1 MGKNI
6 PVLIEEIQ
14 EPPGPLAPIGNLYQ
28 HSAYEDALRPALQE
42 VTEARSNHQSNHQ
55 TTAHHAR
62 AARSTVSSGNSKN
75 LALKARP
82 STASARQIVYQ
93 DAAHY
98 IAEARPSNPVHF
110 LRQHVLRGASQW
122 FLRHFPGTVLYAVKA
137 NPSPAVIKELWASG
151 IRHFDVASL
160 AEVELIASLCPKAKM
175 HFMHPVK
182 SREAIRKSYFNYG
195 VRDFVIDSA
204 QELFKL
210 LEETQGAKDLGIIIR
225 LAVSNGHA
233 FHSLDGKFG
242 ADNRLTAELLQQARK
257 VSARLG
263 IAFHVGQQTMHSK
276 AYENAMVQVGEV
288 IRMAKI
294 NPDIIDVGGGFPV
307 AFPGLIPPDLR
318 GYMAS
323 IKESFESLNLPK
335 KTKLWCE
342 PGRALVQESG
352 SLLVKVELRKD
363 NRLYIND
370 GFYGALFDA
379 GYTKLSFPVRA
390 LRAGVASGENIN
402 GSLSHKNA
410 KFTVFG
416 PTCDSIDVLK
426 TQLVLP
432 ANIEEGDY
440 LEFGQTGGYASA
452 LQSGFN
458 GFGAD
463 AKPVMIKDM
472 PLVRTPGFWQDDS
485 AAPIGIAGEE
495 HAEIPATLV
504 AF

>member
-1 MGKNI
+1 MGKDI
-6 PVLIEEIQ
+6 PVFVEEIL
-14 EPPGPLAPIGNLYQ
+14 EPPG
-28 HSAYEDALRPALQE
+28 ALVASGHQMVAQQAR
-42 VTEARSNHQSNHQ
+42 ARSGAS
-55 TTAHHAR
+55 
-62 AARSTVSSGNSKN
+62 
-75 LALKARP
+75 ALKARP
-82 STASARQIVYQ
+82 SAAQQRHPVYQ
-93 DAAHY
+93 DAAHF
-98 IAEARPSNPVHF
+98 IAEQRPSNPVHF
-110 LRQHVLRGASQW
+110 LRSHVLRGASQW
-122 FLRHFPGTVLYAVKA
+122 FLRNFPGTVLYAVKA
-137 NPSPAVIKELWASG
+137 NPSPEVIKELWASG

-160 AEVELIASLCPKAKM
+160 AEVELVASLCPKARM

-195 VRDFVIDSA
+195 VRDYVIDSA

-210 LEETQGAKDLGIIIR
+210 LEETQGAKDLGIVVR

-242 ADNRLTAELLQQARK
+242 ADNHLTVDLLQQARK
-257 VSARLG
+257 VAARLG

-276 AYENAMVQVGEV
+276 AYANAMEHVGDV
-288 IRMAKI
+288 LRTAKV

-307 AFPGLIPPDLR
+307 TFPGLVPPDMHS
-318 GYMAS
+318 YMAS
-323 IKESFESLNLPK
+323 IKESFDALNLPK

-352 SLLVKVELRKD
+352 SLLVKVELRKE

-379 GYTKLSFPVRA
+379 GYSKLAYPVRA
-390 LRAGVASGENIN
+390 HRAGVMSGET
-402 GSLSHKNA
+402 LSHKTA

-440 LEFGQTGGYASA
+440 LEFGQTGGYAAS

-463 AKPVMIKDM
+463 AKPVMLKDM
-472 PLVRTPGFWQDDS
+472 PMVQTPGFWQEDS
-485 AAPIGIAGEE
+485 SPASDEC
-495 HAEIPATLV
+495 AELPATLV

>member
-1 MGKNI
+1 MGKEI
-6 PVLIEEIQ
+6 PVLIEETL
-14 EPPGPLAPIGNLYQ
+14 EPPGPAGAVGNLYQ
-28 HSAYEDALRPALQE
+28 SELSDAHLQASHQ
-42 VTEARSNHQSNHQ
+42 TAAQQTRARSA
-55 TTAHHAR
+55 T
-62 AARSTVSSGNSKN
+62 SKN
-75 LALKARP
+75 LALKTRP
-82 STASARQIVYQ
+82 STAARPHIYQ
-93 DAAHY
+93 DAAHFV
-98 IAEARPSNPVHF
+98 AEQRPSNPVHF
-110 LRQHVLRGASQW
+110 LRPHVLRGASQW
-122 FLRHFPGTVLYAVKA
+122 FLRNFPGTVLYAVKA

-160 AEVELIASLCPKAKM
+160 AEVELVASICPKAKM
-175 HFMHPVK
+175 HYMHPVK
-182 SREAIRKSYFNYG
+182 SREAIRKSYYNYG

-210 LEETQGAKDLGIIIR
+210 LEETQGAKDLGIIVR

-242 ADNRLTAELLQQARK
+242 ADNRLAADLLQQARK

-276 AYENAMVQVGEV
+276 AYANAMAQVGEV
-288 IRMAKI
+288 IRLAKV

-307 AFPGLIPPDLR
+307 AFPGLVPPDMH
-318 GYMAS
+318 GYMTS
-323 IKESFESLNLPK
+323 IKESFEALNLPK

-379 GYTKLSFPVRA
+379 GYSKLSYPVRV
-390 LRAGVASGENIN
+390 LRANEAQN
-402 GSLSHKNA
+402 GSLANKTA

-426 TQLVLP
+426 SQLVLP

-440 LEFGQTGGYASA
+440 LEFGQTGGYAVA

-463 AKPVMIKDM
+463 AKPVIVRDM
-472 PLVRTPGFWQDDS
+472 PMVQTPGYWQDDS
-485 AAPIGIAGEE
+485 TSNE

>member
-1 MGKNI
+1 MGKEI

-14 EPPGPLAPIGNLYQ
+14 EPPGPAGSIGNLYQ
-28 HSAYEDALRPALQE
+28 HELRADQAQASHQA
-42 VTEARSNHQSNHQ
+42 TAQQTRARSN
-55 TTAHHAR
+55 T
-62 AARSTVSSGNSKN
+62 SKN
-75 LALKARP
+75 LALKPRTNAVPRH
-82 STASARQIVYQ
+82 AVYQ
-93 DAAHY
+93 DAVQY
-98 IAEARPSNPVHF
+98 IAEQRPANPVHF
-110 LRQHVLRGASQW
+110 LRPHVLRGASQW
-122 FLRHFPGTVLYAVKA
+122 FLRHFPGTVMYAVKA

-160 AEVELIASLCPKAKM
+160 AEVELIAGLCPKAKM

-182 SREAIRKSYFNYG
+182 SRDAIRKSYFNFG

-242 ADNRLTAELLQQARK
+242 ADNRLTADLLQQARK
-257 VSARLG
+257 VSQRLG

-276 AYENAMVQVGEV
+276 AYANALAQVGEV
-288 IRMAKI
+288 IRMAKV

-307 AFPGLIPPDLR
+307 AFPGLVPPDLH

-323 IKESFESLNLPK
+323 IKESFEALNLPK

-379 GYTKLSFPVRA
+379 GYSKLSYPVRVH
-390 LRAGVASGENIN
+390 RAGVASGENIN
-402 GSLSHKNA
+402 GSLANKTA

-426 TQLVLP
+426 SQLVLP

-440 LEFGQTGGYASA
+440 LEFGQTGGYALA

-458 GFGAD
+458 GFGAE
-463 AKPVMIKDM
+463 AKPVIVRDM
-472 PLVRTPGFWQDDS
+472 PMVQTPGFWQDDNVS
-485 AAPIGIAGEE
+485 HTDEAD
-495 HAEIPATLV
+495 AEIPATLV

>member
-1 MGKNI
+1 MGKNT
-6 PVLIEEIQ
+6 PSLIEEIT
-14 EPPGPLAPIGNLYQ
+14 EPPIEPGGPSGTVGN
-28 HSAYEDALRPALQE
+28 AYLLPEFESQDQAQRA
-42 VTEARSNHQSNHQ
+42 S
-55 TTAHHAR
+55 HHAR
-62 AARSTVSSGNSKN
+62 SGAAPKN
-75 LALKARP
+75 VALKTRP
-82 STASARQIVYQ
+82 SATRPQVYN
-93 DAAHY
+93 DATHY
-98 IAEARPSNPVHF
+98 IAETRPSNPVHF
-110 LRQHVLRGASQW
+110 LRTHVLRGAAQW

-160 AEVELIASLCPKAKM
+160 AEVELVAGLCPKAKL

-210 LEETQGAKDLGIIIR
+210 LEETRGAKDLGIMIR

-242 ADNRLTAELLQQARK
+242 ADNRLAAELLQQARK
-257 VSARLG
+257 VSSRLG

-276 AYENAMVQVGEV
+276 AYAAAMAQVGEV
-288 IRMAKI
+288 IKQAKV

-307 AFPGLIPPDLR
+307 AFPGLVPPDMH
-318 GYMAS
+318 GYMNS
-323 IKESFESLNLPK
+323 IKEAFESLNLPK

-379 GYTKLSFPVRA
+379 GYSKLAYPVRA
-390 LRAGVASGENIN
+390 IRAGESSN
-402 GSLSHKNA
+402 GPLSRKNA

-432 ANIEEGDY
+432 ADIEEGDY
-440 LEFGQTGGYASA
+440 LEFGQTGGYAAA

-463 AKPVMIKDM
+463 AKPVVLRDM
-472 PLVRTPGFWQDDS
+472 PMLQTPGFWQDD
-485 AAPIGIAGEE
+485 AVQPEGEA
-495 HAEIPATLV
+495 AEIPATLV

>member
-1 MGKNI
+1 MGKNT
-6 PVLIEEIQ
+6 PVLIDEVL
-14 EPPGPLAPIGNLYQ
+14 EPPGPSGTVGNAYLA
-28 HSAYEDALRPALQE
+28 SEYETQGQAPRSQATSQQ
-42 VTEARSNHQSNHQ
+42 VRARN
-55 TTAHHAR
+55 T
-62 AARSTVSSGNSKN
+62 SSGTPKNN

-82 STASARQIVYQ
+82 SAARPHAYN
-93 DAAHY
+93 DAVHF
-98 IAEARPSNPVHF
+98 INETRPSNPVHF
-110 LRQHVLRGASQW
+110 LRPHVLRGAAQW
-122 FLRHFPGTVLYAVKA
+122 FLRNFPGTVLYAVKA
-137 NPSPAVIKELWASG
+137 NPTAAVIKELWASG

-160 AEVELIASLCPKAKM
+160 AEVELVAGLCPKAKL

-195 VRDFVIDSA
+195 VRDFVIDSP

-210 LEETQGAKDLGIIIR
+210 LEETHGAKDLGIMIR

-242 ADNRLTAELLQQARK
+242 ADNRLAAELLQQARK
-257 VSARLG
+257 VSTRLG

-276 AYENAMVQVGEV
+276 AYAAAMAQVGEV
-288 IRMAKI
+288 IRMAKV

-307 AFPGLIPPDLR
+307 AFPGLVPPDLH
-318 GYMAS
+318 GYMDS
-323 IKESFESLNLPK
+323 IKQAFEALNLPK

-379 GYTKLSFPVRA
+379 GYSKLAYPVRA
-390 LRAGVASGENIN
+390 IRAAENAN
-402 GSLSHKNA
+402 GSMSNKTA
-410 KFTVFG
+410 RFTVFG

-432 ANIEEGDY
+432 ADIEEGDY
-440 LEFGQTGGYASA
+440 LEFGQTGGYAAA

-463 AKPVMIKDM
+463 AKPTVLRDM
-472 PLVRTPGFWQDDS
+472 PMLQTPGFWQDD
-485 AAPIGIAGEE
+485 AAHPTDATDEA
-495 HAEIPATLV
+495 AEIPATLV

>member
-1 MGKNI
+1 MGKEI
-6 PVLIEEIQ
+6 PVLIEEIL
-14 EPPGPLAPIGNLYQ
+14 EPPGPSGTIGNLYQ
-28 HSAYEDALRPALQE
+28 SETHDAHVQASHQAAAQQTR
-42 VTEARSNHQSNHQ
+42 ARS
-55 TTAHHAR
+55 
-62 AARSTVSSGNSKN
+62 STSKN
-75 LALKARP
+75 LALKPRTHTVPRNA
-82 STASARQIVYQ
+82 VYQ

-98 IAEARPSNPVHF
+98 VAEQRPSNPVHF
-110 LRQHVLRGASQW
+110 LRAHVLRGASQW
-122 FLRHFPGTVLYAVKA
+122 FLRNFPGSVMYAVKA

-182 SREAIRKSYFNYG
+182 SRDAIRKSYFNYG
-195 VRDFVIDSA
+195 VRDFVIDSP

-242 ADNRLTAELLQQARK
+242 ADNRLAADLLQQARK
-257 VSARLG
+257 VSQRVG

-276 AYENAMVQVGEV
+276 AYANAMAQVGEV
-288 IRMAKI
+288 IRMAKV

-307 AFPGLIPPDLR
+307 AFPGLVPPDMH

-323 IKESFESLNLPK
+323 IKESFEALNLPK

-379 GYTKLSFPVRA
+379 GYSKLTYPVRVH
-390 LRAGVASGENIN
+390 RVAENIN
-402 GSLSHKNA
+402 GSLVGKTS

-440 LEFGQTGGYASA
+440 LEFGQTGGYAVA

-458 GFGAD
+458 GFTAE
-463 AKPVMIKDM
+463 AKPVMVKDM
-472 PLVRTPGFWQDDS
+472 PMVQTPGYWQDDATPTEES
-485 AAPIGIAGEE
+485 AEL
-495 HAEIPATLV
+495 PATLV

>member
-1 MGKNI
+1 MGKEI

-14 EPPGPLAPIGNLYQ
+14 EPPGAAAPIGNLYQ
-28 HSAYEDALRPALQE
+28 HELSSEHAQVSHQATAQQTR
-42 VTEARSNHQSNHQ
+42 ARS
-55 TTAHHAR
+55 
-62 AARSTVSSGNSKN
+62 STSKN
-75 LALKARP
+75 LALKPRTHAAPRN
-82 STASARQIVYQ
+82 AVYQ

-98 IAEARPSNPVHF
+98 VAEQRPSNPVHF
-110 LRQHVLRGASQW
+110 LRPHVLRGASQW
-122 FLRHFPGTVLYAVKA
+122 FLRNFPGTVMYAVKA

-182 SREAIRKSYFNYG
+182 SRDAIRKSYFNYG

-242 ADNRLTAELLQQARK
+242 ADNRLAAELLQQARK
-257 VSARLG
+257 VSQRLG

-276 AYENAMVQVGEV
+276 AYANAMAQVGDV
-288 IRMAKI
+288 IRMAKV

-307 AFPGLIPPDLR
+307 AFPGLVPPDMH

-323 IKESFESLNLPK
+323 IKESFEALNLPK

-379 GYTKLSFPVRA
+379 GYSKLSYPVRVH
-390 LRAGVASGENIN
+390 RMGDTIN
-402 GSLSHKNA
+402 GSLANKTS

-440 LEFGQTGGYASA
+440 LEFGQTGGYAVA

-463 AKPVMIKDM
+463 AKAVVVRDM
-472 PLVRTPGFWQDDS
+472 PMVQTPGYWQEDNTPVGD
-485 AAPIGIAGEE
+485 AGEE

>member
-1 MGKNI
+1 MGKEN
-6 PVLIEEIQ
+6 PVFIDDVL
-14 EPPGPLAPIGNLYQ
+14 EPQGGAGAVEGCVAPQLVANQ
-28 HSAYEDALRPALQE
+28 TR
-42 VTEARSNHQSNHQ
+42 ARSGAS
-55 TTAHHAR
+55 R
-62 AARSTVSSGNSKN
+62 N
-75 LALKARP
+75 LALKARVGM
-82 STASARQIVYQ
+82 AEQRVAAYD
-93 DAAHY
+93 DAAHF
-98 IAEARPSNPVHF
+98 IAQNRPSNPVHF
-110 LRQHVLRGASQW
+110 LRPHVLRGASQW
-122 FLRHFPGTVLYAVKA
+122 FLRNFPGTVLYAVKA

-160 AEVELIASLCPKAKM
+160 AEVELVAGLCPKAKM

-182 SREAIRKSYFNYG
+182 SRDAIRKSYFNYG

-210 LEETQGAKDLGIIIR
+210 LEETQGARDLGIVVR

-242 ADNRLTAELLQQARK
+242 ADDRLTVELLQQARK
-257 VSARLG
+257 VCARLG

-276 AYENAMVQVGEV
+276 AYTNAMAHVGDV
-288 IRMAKI
+288 LRAARV
-294 NPDIIDVGGGFPV
+294 NPDMIDVGGGFPV
-307 AFPGLIPPDLR
+307 TFPGLVPPDMH
-318 GYMAS
+318 GYMAG
-323 IKESFESLNLPK
+323 IKDSFDELNLPK

-379 GYTKLSFPVRA
+379 GYSKLAYPVRA
-390 LRAGVASGENIN
+390 HRAGVESGENIN
-402 GSLSHKNA
+402 GSLTHKTA

-440 LEFGQTGGYASA
+440 LEFGQTGGYAAA

-463 AKPVMIKDM
+463 ARPVMLRDM
-472 PLVRTPGFWQDDS
+472 PMVQTPGFWQED
-485 AAPIGIAGEE
+485 AGSVVDENVE
-495 HAEIPATLV
+495 LPATLV

>member
-1 MGKNI
+1 MGKEI
-6 PVLIEEIQ
+6 PVLIEETL
-14 EPPGPLAPIGNLYQ
+14 EPPGPSGAVGNLYQ
-28 HSAYEDALRPALQE
+28 SELPDAHLQASHQ
-42 VTEARSNHQSNHQ
+42 TAAQQTRARSA
-55 TTAHHAR
+55 T
-62 AARSTVSSGNSKN
+62 SKN
-75 LALKARP
+75 LALKTRTSTAARP
-82 STASARQIVYQ
+82 SVYR
-93 DAAHY
+93 DAAQFV
-98 IAEARPSNPVHF
+98 AEQRPSNPVHF
-110 LRQHVLRGASQW
+110 LRPHVLRGASQW
-122 FLRHFPGTVLYAVKA
+122 FLRNFPGTVLYAVKA

-160 AEVELIASLCPKAKM
+160 AEVELVASICPKAKL
-175 HFMHPVK
+175 HYMHPVK
-182 SREAIRKSYFNYG
+182 SRDAIRKSYFNYG

-242 ADNRLTAELLQQARK
+242 ADNRLAAELLQQARK
-257 VSARLG
+257 VSARVG

-276 AYENAMVQVGEV
+276 AYANAMAQVGDV
-288 IRMAKI
+288 IRMAKV

-307 AFPGLIPPDLR
+307 AFPGLVPPDMH

-323 IKESFESLNLPK
+323 IKESFEALNLPK

-379 GYTKLSFPVRA
+379 GYSKLSYPVRV
-390 LRAGVASGENIN
+390 LRANETQN
-402 GSLSHKNA
+402 GSLATKTS

-426 TQLVLP
+426 SQLVLP

-440 LEFGQTGGYASA
+440 LEFGQTGGYAVA

-463 AKPVMIKDM
+463 AKPVIVRDM
-472 PLVRTPGFWQDDS
+472 PMVQTPGYWQDDR
-485 AAPIGIAGEE
+485 APLGDAGDE

>member
-1 MGKNI
+1 M
-6 PVLIEEIQ
+6 
-14 EPPGPLAPIGNLYQ
+14 
-28 HSAYEDALRPALQE
+28 R
-42 VTEARSNHQSNHQ
+42 ARS
-55 TTAHHAR
+55 
-62 AARSTVSSGNSKN
+62 STSKN

-82 STASARQIVYQ
+82 VAAPLRNPVYE
-93 DAAHY
+93 DAAHL
-98 IAEARPSNPVHF
+98 IAETQPSNPVH
-110 LRQHVLRGASQW
+110 LMRPHVLRGAAQW
-122 FLRHFPGTVLYAVKA
+122 FLQHFPGTVLYAVKA

-160 AEVELIASLCPKAKM
+160 AEVELVAGLFPKAKL

-182 SREAIRKSYFNYG
+182 SREAIRKSYFNFG
-195 VRDFVIDSA
+195 VRDFVVDSA

-210 LEETQGAKDLGIIIR
+210 LEETRGAKDLGIMIR

-233 FHSLDGKFG
+233 FHSLTGKFG
-242 ADNRLTAELLQQARK
+242 AENRLAAELLQQARK
-257 VSARLG
+257 VSPRVG
-263 IAFHVGQQTMHSK
+263 IAFHVGQQTMHGK
-276 AYENAMVQVGEV
+276 AYATALAQVGEV
-288 IRMAKI
+288 IRIAKV

-307 AFPGLIPPDLR
+307 AFPGLVPPDMHS
-318 GYMAS
+318 YMDS
-323 IKESFESLNLPK
+323 IKEGFEALNLPK

-379 GYTKLSFPVRA
+379 GYSKLSYPLRA
-390 LRAGVASGENIN
+390 LRTDGAMAT
-402 GSLSHKNA
+402 KMA

-426 TQLVLP
+426 TQLTLP
-432 ANIEEGDY
+432 ADIEEGDY
-440 LEFGQTGGYASA
+440 IEFGQTGGYAVA

-463 AKPVMIKDM
+463 AKAVTVRDM
-472 PLVRTPGFWQDDS
+472 PLLHTPGFWQGEEAGKTAAEDDS
-485 AAPIGIAGEE
+485 AQA
-495 HAEIPATLV
+495 PATLV